1 MVLHGQFHSQTS
13 CRSAYLL
20 ANNAVSAIICKPKR
34 QTDKDL
40 DSITVP
46 IGSDVSGYILNWEMH
61 CRKVGPISQVDY
73 HRFGQICWLSLS
85 PSCPLRFC
93 YNCFLSRESG
103 YAACTY
109 KFTVVDTLA
118 ETLPSVRE
126 LSVGCSPCIV
136 VAVAGNS
143 RWNDKQSSRVN

>member
-1 MVLHGQFHSQTS
+1 MVSFTHRLAADQHS

-20 ANNAVSAIICKPKR
+20 ANNAVSTVICKTKR

-40 DSITVP
+40 DSITVSRFKCQW
-46 IGSDVSGYILNWEMH
+46 IHSKLRNAFQKSGSYFTSRL
-61 CRKVGPISQVDY
+61 SQV
-73 HRFGQICWLSLS
+73 WSNMLTVLKSKL
-85 PSCPLRFC
+85 CPRFC

-109 KFTVVDTLA
+109 KLTVVDTLA

-143 RWNDKQSSRVN
+143 R